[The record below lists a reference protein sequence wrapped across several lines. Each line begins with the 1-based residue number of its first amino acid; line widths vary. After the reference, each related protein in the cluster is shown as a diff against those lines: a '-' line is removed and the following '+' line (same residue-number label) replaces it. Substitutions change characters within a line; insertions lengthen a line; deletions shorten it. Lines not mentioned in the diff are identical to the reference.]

1 MLKLPRCL
9 QIMAYD
15 FSDQDGDYVEVPT
28 VYGTRMWYPA
38 YDAGARIHNNGW
50 GSTDGYYDE
59 ATQGADE

>member
-1 MLKLPRCL
+1 
-9 QIMAYD
+9 MAYD